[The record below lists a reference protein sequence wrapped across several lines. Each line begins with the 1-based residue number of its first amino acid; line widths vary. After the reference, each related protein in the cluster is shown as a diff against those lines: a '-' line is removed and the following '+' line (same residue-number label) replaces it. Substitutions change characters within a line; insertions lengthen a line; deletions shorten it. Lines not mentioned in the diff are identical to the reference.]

1 MYEGSAYATIPEIA
15 GKYQVIAKLG
25 EGGMASVFLAAA
37 HGPVGFS
44 KLSVLKVI
52 RAHLA
57 EDPEILQM
65 FLDEA
70 RLAGRL
76 NHSNVVQ
83 TYEVGELDG
92 QYVLVM
98 EYLEGQPLRAI
109 NRRMRQKAARI
120 PLPLHLK
127 ILIDALSG
135 LHYAHELVDY
145 TGTPL
150 NLVHRDVSPHNII
163 VTYDGQVKVLDFGI
177 AKAAISSQETKSGVL
192 KGKFSYMAPEQF
204 LSETVDRRADLYAMG
219 EILWQVVTGERLW
232 RGLDDAAVVY
242 RVTHGEIPP
251 PSSIVPTV
259 PRELERICM
268 RALATEPRDR
278 YATAAEMQ
286 HDLRAFTSELSAS
299 VSAFELGAFLSR
311 EFAHERKTMRERIEQ
326 QLSRTVGSQSGR
338 SIPPLNLQNPL
349 MLSSASNPRWA
360 ADDTATLHHTP
371 TPPPAIPYLGEGS
384 GSGVSK
390 STGSQYGAVADAT
403 NTGYPQTS
411 RKPLVIAAAVVAL
424 GLIAAVVVLV
434 VQLTGREV
442 SAPTSGG
449 PAEAPTAPVASL
461 RTTAAD
467 NTAEAG
473 TGETVEVRLEA
484 SPAHAQMWL
493 DGRALS
499 SNPAVRSVPKDGA
512 VHEVRVEAAGYRT
525 KTVEVRADR
534 AVVLQLELQ
543 KESGSTRVAPVAQN
557 QPPSVTT
564 ATTTGTPKPDKTAP
578 SADGEIKTDNI
589 NPWAQ

>member
-1 MYEGSAYATIPEIA
+1 MDNGMFEGSATIPAIA
-15 GKYQVIAKLG
+15 GKVQVIAKLG
-25 EGGMASVFLAAA
+25 EGGMASVYLAAA

-52 RAHLA
+52 RPHLA
-57 EDPEILQM
+57 EDPEILRM

-92 QYVLVM
+92 QYVMVM

-109 NRRMRQKAARI
+109 DRRVRQKQMRI

-145 TGTPL
+145 TGAPL
-150 NLVHRDVSPHNII
+150 NLVHRDVSPHNVFI
-163 VTYDGQVKVLDFGI
+163 TYDGQVKVLDFGI
-177 AKAAISSQETKSGVL
+177 AKAANSSQDTKSGVI

-204 LSETVDRRADLYAMG
+204 LSESVDRRADLYAMG
-219 EILWQVVTGERLW
+219 EILWQVITGERLW
-232 RGLDDAAVVY
+232 YGLDDAAVVH
-242 RVTHGEIPP
+242 RVTHGEIPL
-251 PSSIVPTV
+251 PSAVAPTV
-259 PRELERICM
+259 PRELEQICM

-286 HDLRAFTSELSAS
+286 RDLRAFAAGLSTS
-299 VSAFELGAFLSR
+299 VSALELGAFVSQ
-311 EFAHERKTMRERIEQ
+311 EFAQERKSMRQRIEQ
-326 QLSRTVGSQSGR
+326 QLSRTARSQSGR

-360 ADDTATLHHTP
+360 ADETPTTQHTP
-371 TPPPAIPYLGEGS
+371 TPPPAIPSLGEGS
-384 GSGVSK
+384 GSGVS
-390 STGSQYGAVADAT
+390 QFGAVADTMTA
-403 NTGYPQTS
+403 GRQPPS
-411 RKPLVIAAAVVAL
+411 RKPLIIAAAIGAL
-424 GLIAAVVVLV
+424 AALAFTLVLV
-434 VQLTGREV
+434 VQLTGRD
-442 SAPTSGG
+442 APSPASGG
-449 PAEAPTAPVASL
+449 FSTSPLTSVAATSASRPTLGDKPEA
-461 RTTAAD
+461 
-467 NTAEAG
+467 
-473 TGETVEVRLEA
+473 VELVEIRLVA
-484 SPAHAQMWL
+484 SPAHAQVWL

-499 SNPAVRSVPKDGA
+499 SNPAVQSVSRDDA
-512 VHEVRVEAAGYRT
+512 LHEVRVEAAGYRT

-543 KESGSTRVAPVAQN
+543 KEVVAARVPPIAQN
-557 QPPSVTT
+557 QPPAATAPTAETPRPDRT
-564 ATTTGTPKPDKTAP
+564 ATP
-578 SADGEIKTDNI
+578 SEGDLKTDNI
-589 NPWAQ
+589 NPWAP